1 MNTNVWQLQEAKSRF
16 SELVEK
22 AISSGPQF
30 VTRRGER
37 TVVILSVKEYE
48 KWKTP
53 SENLLAFFQRA
64 PRLEKNSKL
73 G

>member
-37 TVVILSVKEYE
+37 AIVILSVKEYE
-48 KWKTP
+48 KWKSP
-53 SENLLAFFQRA
+53 SENLLVFFQKA
-64 PRLEKNSKL
+64 PRIEKISELN
-73 G
+73 